1 MTGTNALASAALV
14 LHALAAVVWV
24 GGMFFAHQVLRPAA
38 AALDPRPRLLLWSRV
53 LGRFFAWV
61 IAAILLLLASGYAMV
76 FAVYSG
82 FGRVGLHVH
91 LMQGIGILMMLLFFH
106 LYFAP
111 WRRFH
116 AAVARQDWGEGA
128 RQLGQI
134 RTIVTINLVLG
145 VIVVAIGSGRRPLGR
160 GDPPCR
166 LGRTHTRRRAPARR
180 DRGQKRAPRRR
191 SLPARRAT
199 PPAAGEARRASA
211 TRRWASRPMP
221 AGKPA
226 RPGGYRRR
234 ENRGCS
240 G

>member
-76 FAVYSG
+76 FAVFGG
-82 FGRVGLHVH
+82 FARIGLHVN
-91 LMQGIGILMMLLFFH
+91 LMQGGGILMMLLFFH

-111 WRRFH
+111 WRRFRL
-116 AAVARQDWGEGA
+116 AVGREDWAEGG

-145 VIVVAIGSGRRPLGR
+145 LIVVAIGSSGRYWG
-160 GDPPCR
+160 
-166 LGRTHTRRRAPARR
+166 
-180 DRGQKRAPRRR
+180 
-191 SLPARRAT
+191 
-199 PPAAGEARRASA
+199 
-211 TRRWASRPMP
+211 
-221 AGKPA
+221 
-226 RPGGYRRR
+226 
-234 ENRGCS
+234 
-240 G
+240 